1 MIQLMLNGRLY
12 EVEEKYLKP
21 VEPMEVIDV
30 EFEEV
35 KLEEVADV

>member
-35 KLEEVADV
+35 TPEENTDV